1 MKRFPL
7 LVALSGMTAS
17 AVAIPACSSDPDRA
31 AFDNPTPDAEPANL
45 PEAGPSTDAGIRD
58 VAVDARAPFDPTD
71 EKVTC
76 DVEPCAIDIV
86 AGQNHFCVLM
96 SDKTIRCW
104 GDDSVGSLGGG
115 DVDPPTDPSDTGFV
129 VGKVAAVD
137 DAVQI
142 SAGGTTTCALGASG
156 VVACWGG
163 NDVGQL
169 ALTADVATSD
179 WDRHAT
185 PAPIAL
191 DGSVARIDVGQRT
204 ACAVLGS
211 GAVSCWGAN
220 DQGQLA
226 RPLDTNIGAP
236 ASVPGLANVVLT
248 GGATNTAFAIDK
260 EGHVASWGAVAG
272 IQGSTGGRVASS
284 SPDLVPSTLA
294 SLDAVTSFAASPWLD
309 YWPPFDGTS
318 YPPERG
324 VGHACAVS
332 KGTLYCWGDSV
343 LGAMGVGI
351 VQPVVRPTAVIVKSE
366 AYPQRVAVSQENT
379 CARLTDGTVHC
390 VGDDSHGQLGRGA
403 DAGLFADFFVRAET
417 FDGYALRIALATST
431 TCVIARGGKV
441 VCWGGNEHGELG
453 QGTTDTDSHA
463 TPVSVSF

>member
-1 MKRFPL
+1 MKRIPL
-7 LVALSGMTAS
+7 LLALAGIGTSVVTLL
-17 AVAIPACSSDPDRA
+17 ACSSDPDRVP
-31 AFDNPTPDAEPANL
+31 FDNSTPDGDTANL
-45 PEAGPSTDAGIRD
+45 PEAGPSSDVDVRDA
-58 VAVDARAPFDPTD
+58 AVDVRAPFEPTD

-76 DVEPCAIDIV
+76 EVEPCAVDIV
-86 AGQNHFCVLM
+86 AGQNHFCALM

-115 DVDPPTDPSDTGFV
+115 DSAEPSDPSDAGFV
-129 VGKVAAVD
+129 AGKVVAIA

-156 VVACWGG
+156 AVSCWGG

-191 DGSVARIDVGQRT
+191 EGNVARIDVGQRT
-204 ACAVLGS
+204 ACAVLAS
-211 GAVSCWGAN
+211 GGVSCWGAN

-226 RPLDTNIGAP
+226 RSLDTMIGAP
-236 ASVPGLANVVLT
+236 AIVEGIVHAAQT
-248 GGATNTAFAIDK
+248 AGATNTSFAVD
-260 EGHVASWGAVAG
+260 EQGHVASWGAVAG
-272 IQGSTGGRVASS
+272 IQGSTSGRIASS

-294 SLDAVTSFAASPWLD
+294 SLDGVTSFAASPWLD
-309 YWPPFDGTS
+309 YWPPFDGVS

-324 VGHACAVS
+324 IGHACAVS
-332 KGTLYCWGDSV
+332 KGTLYCWGDSA

-379 CARLTDGTVHC
+379 CARLTDGTVQC
-390 VGDDSHGQLGRGA
+390 AGDDSHGQLGRGA
-403 DAGLFADFFVRAET
+403 DAGLFADFFVPAT
-417 FDGYALRIALATST
+417 SLDGYALRVALATST

-441 VCWGGNEHGELG
+441 FCWGGNEHGELG
-453 QGTTDTDSHA
+453 QGTTDTDSHPM
-463 TPVSVSF
+463 PVSVSF